1 MILML
6 TGFLLIMIGIWAM
19 LTRKDLIRIIIGF
32 AITDTGINLVLV
44 AIGYVRG
51 KTAPIIDKAVS
62 GTVGKPAGLEAL
74 GKVVDPVPSALVLT
88 AIVIGL
94 AVTALM
100 LSYAVRMYKAKGSLD
115 IDDFEEQKW

>member
-1 MILML
+1 MLILL
-6 TGFLLIMIGIWAM
+6 TGLLLILTGIWAM
-19 LTRKDLIRIIIGF
+19 LTRKDIIRIIIGF

-44 AIGYVRG
+44 AIGYIKG
-51 KTAPIIDKAVS
+51 KTAPIIDTAVS
-62 GTVGKPAGLEAL
+62 AAQGAAAGTEAVN
-74 GKVVDPVPSALVLT
+74 KVVDPIPSALVLT

-100 LSYAVRMYKAKGSLD
+100 LAYAIRMYKTKHSLN